1 MSPAPTPSS
10 QLEARTKL
18 TQVYKYLKELNNLRN
33 PVPFDLSGYRD
44 VMVVNSWPA
53 HPCVTVLRERQKEPE
68 EDNVESP
75 TTTDVLVRVKRATLT
90 PCPPPPA
97 SLDEWL
103 KTGWKAVDAEAEVLD
118 ARNFVDSAGIT
129 TTTAF
134 ADDELR
140 VEAFQT
146 WSAIRTKWAEAERPA
161 VAALR
166 VFERFHTMWTT
177 MQRDGDNV
185 ELILADGMLDL
196 ADPPIHHPL
205 LIQYVRLEFNTRI
218 PEFIVVPTMKNTE
231 LNRPLLRAIPQS
243 SGEMI
248 AQLDKDL
255 QALGIEPLGGQK
267 AEGFYVSL
275 IQGLFENGEYVSK
288 KESTGPAAHPRLWRD
303 PVLILRSRTAG
314 LSTFLDTIIEDLSH
328 EDTVPPEGLSR
339 IVSVTSASS
348 GSVHPNE
355 FRDKGVAH
363 RAIPDCGGDASDILF
378 SKPFNAE
385 QYQIASRLSQADS
398 VLVQGPPGTGKTHT
412 IANLLGHLLAQG
424 KTVLVTAHT
433 TKALQVLRDKLDI
446 CLQPLCL
453 SVLDGET
460 DGQKQL
466 STAATEICNRLSGT
480 NSATLRREAA
490 ALREAR
496 RRMLESVEILRRQ
509 LRDARFSEV
518 DEIVFGGAGIRPKE
532 AAKRV
537 RAEESL
543 HSWIPGPLEKGVLC
557 PLTAE
562 EIRQLYKTNGQ
573 LTTADEAALESA
585 QPAVA
590 MLVHPT
596 DFRSRTT
603 ERDKAR
609 EISAWNRPELWDVSA
624 TERSSA
630 AQLQELHGRV
640 QAASEMLAEEQ
651 PWLREVL
658 FAGWTRGDLRD
669 AWVDLLEAV
678 RAMGVEAA
686 TAQRVIL
693 EYGPELPAECIPREV
708 VALLGEIIAHLESGR
723 SLGMLTKLR
732 HPAWHKLIDVCRVGD
747 GPPVSLDHFR
757 ALRTHADIQEKRER
771 FLSRWRRTVESLGG
785 PSLLKDGQHPERS
798 AQGYAAEILKR
809 LEWREH
815 AWEPLV
821 HELQNAGFRWERWLD
836 AHPHYP
842 GDHGELSRLRAA
854 CEALPSVVEA
864 HAGIRRADEL
874 SNSLSHQRTYL
885 AGFPHSDAAAIL
897 IDAQHGWNPE
907 HYEEAYR
914 ELLRLDGL
922 REAYNRRGEL
932 LAQLRELAPAWADA
946 ISNRTDPHGAS
957 HSPGDPLPAW
967 QWRQWHRELERRSA
981 VSIPDLQERIEELER
996 QLMQI
1001 AAQIIEK
1008 ATWAAQAERTTL
1020 ETQRALNG
1028 YVKIVAKMGAGY
1040 GKRVPHL
1047 IEEARKSLTNAKSS
1061 VPIWIMTLSRVYD
1074 SFDARDKKFDVVIID
1089 ESSQSDVT
1097 ALAALYLGKQ
1107 HLVVGDDKQRTPDA
1121 IGQQVNKVNHLIA
1134 SNLDGIPNKI
1144 LYDGETSIYDLWE
1157 TCSKGLVALKEH
1169 FRSVPEIIQFCNVL
1183 SYDGAIMPLRES
1195 GSSSVAPAL
1204 VSHRVAGF
1212 LDRRK
1217 NINYAEAEEIASLLI
1232 ACMEDEFVSKNE
1244 SGLPTCFG
1252 VISLLG
1258 DEQAFLIEKILRQKV
1273 PLDILAK
1280 HRVMCGNSG
1289 QFQGDERDIV
1299 FLSVVYGPPAD
1310 GQLTML
1316 GNGPRDRN
1324 KKSYNVAVSRARN
1337 QLWVVHSVDP
1347 TTHLKS
1353 GDLRRRLIEHAR
1365 DPESLMRMLDEKGR
1379 ETESEFERLVLQRLA
1394 QAGYRVHPQWKAGAY
1409 RIDLV
1414 VEGVSK
1420 RLAVECDGERWHGL
1434 ETVHADMQRQ
1444 AILERLG
1451 WVFVRIRGSVFFRN
1465 PDAAMAPVF
1474 AKLEQLGIEPLGFA
1488 ATKVMDVEGSTVE
1501 IDRIRRKAERLR
1513 AEWRA
1518 AEVATSEADKEE
1530 FDDLDVDSS
1539 DEAEE

>member
-1 MSPAPTPSS
+1 VQQPLG
-10 QLEARTKL
+10 Q
-18 TQVYKYLKELNNLRN
+18 
-33 PVPFDLSGYRD
+33 PF
-44 VMVVNSWPA
+44 
-53 HPCVTVLRERQKEPE
+53 
-68 EDNVESP
+68 
-75 TTTDVLVRVKRATLT
+75 
-90 PCPPPPA
+90 
-97 SLDEWL
+97 
-103 KTGWKAVDAEAEVLD
+103 
-118 ARNFVDSAGIT
+118 
-129 TTTAF
+129 
-134 ADDELR
+134 
-140 VEAFQT
+140 
-146 WSAIRTKWAEAERPA
+146 
-161 VAALR
+161 
-166 VFERFHTMWTT
+166 
-177 MQRDGDNV
+177 
-185 ELILADGMLDL
+185 
-196 ADPPIHHPL
+196 
-205 LIQYVRLEFNTRI
+205 
-218 PEFIVVPTMKNTE
+218 
-231 LNRPLLRAIPQS
+231 LRAIPQS

-248 AQLDKDL
+248 AQLDKEV
-255 QALGIEPLGGQK
+255 QTLGIEPLDGQS

-275 IQGLFENGEYVSK
+275 IQGLFENGQYVSK
-288 KESTGPAAHPRLWRD
+288 KDSTGPAAHPRLWRD
-303 PVLILRSRTAG
+303 PVLILRSRNAG
-314 LSTFLDTIIEDLSH
+314 LSTFLDTIIEDLSD
-328 EDTVPPEGLSR
+328 EATIPPEGLSR
-339 IVSVTSASS
+339 IVGVEPANEE
-348 GSVHPNE
+348 SVHRGE
-355 FRDKGVAH
+355 ISDHKVAH
-363 RAIPDCGGDASDILF
+363 RAIPDCGGDAPDILF
-378 SKPFNAE
+378 SKPANSE
-385 QYQIASRLSQADS
+385 QYEIAARLSQADS

-433 TKALQVLRDKLDI
+433 TKALQVLRDKLDR

-453 SVLDGET
+453 SVLEGET
-460 DGQKQL
+460 EGQKQL
-466 STAATEICNRLSGT
+466 SAAATEICSRLSGT

-490 ALREAR
+490 ALRNER
-496 RRMLESVEILRRQ
+496 RSMLENAAMLRRQ

-518 DEIVFGGAGIRPKE
+518 DEIVFGGTGIRPKE

-537 RAEESL
+537 RAEEKL
-543 HSWIPGPLEKGVLC
+543 YSWIPGSLEKGALC
-557 PLTAE
+557 PLTVE
-562 EIRQLYKTNGQ
+562 EVLQLYKTNGQ
-573 LTTADEAALESA
+573 LTTADEATLESA

-596 DFRSRTT
+596 DFRSLTT
-603 ERDKAR
+603 ARDTAR

-624 TERSSA
+624 MERSSA
-630 AQLQELHGRV
+630 AQLKELHGRV
-640 QAASEMLAEEQ
+640 QAASDMLSEEQ
-651 PWLREVL
+651 SWLREVL
-658 FAGWTRGDLRD
+658 FAGWTGGDLRD
-669 AWVDLLEAV
+669 AWVGLLDAV

-693 EYGPELPAECIPREV
+693 EYGPELPTECIPREV
-708 VALLGEIIAHLESGR
+708 VAVLGEIIAHLENGR
-723 SLGMLTKLR
+723 ALGMLTKLR
-732 HPAWHKLIDVCRVGD
+732 HPAWHKLIDSCRVDGD
-747 GPPVSLDHFR
+747 PPALIDQFR

-785 PSLLKDGQHPERS
+785 PSLLTGGQHPERS

-821 HELQNAGFRWERWLD
+821 HELRNAGFRWEHWLD
-836 AHPHYP
+836 AHPPFP

-854 CEALPSVVEA
+854 CDALPSVVEA
-864 HAGIRRADEL
+864 QAGIRREVEL

-897 IDAQHGWNPE
+897 IDAQHIWNPE
-907 HYEEAYR
+907 HYEEAFR

-922 REAYNRRGEL
+922 REAYNRRMEL
-932 LAQLRELAPAWADA
+932 LARLRDVAPAWADA
-946 ISNRTDPHGAS
+946 ISNRSDQHSVS
-957 HSPGDPLPAW
+957 HPPGDPLPAW
-967 QWRQWHRELERRSA
+967 QWSQWHQELERRAA
-981 VSIPDLQERIEELER
+981 VSIPDLQERIEELQR
-996 QLMQI
+996 QLMHV

-1008 ATWAAQAERTTL
+1008 DTWAAQGERTTL
-1020 ETQRALNG
+1020 ETQAALGG

-1047 IEEARKSLTNAKSS
+1047 IQEARESLTKAKSS

-1121 IGQQVNKVNHLIA
+1121 IGQQVNKVNGLIA

-1144 LYDGETSIYDLWE
+1144 LFSGETSIYDLWG

-1212 LDRRK
+1212 RDGK
-1217 NINYAEAEEIASLLI
+1217 KKINYAEAEEIASLLI
-1232 ACMEDEFVSKNE
+1232 ACMEDEFVSKNDY
-1244 SGLPTCFG
+1244 GLPTCFG

-1258 DEQAFLIEKILRQKV
+1258 DEQPFLIEKILRQKV
-1273 PLDILAK
+1273 PLDLLAK
-1280 HRVMCGNSG
+1280 HRVMCGNPG

-1316 GNGPRDRN
+1316 GNGPLDRN

-1365 DPESLMRMLDEKGR
+1365 DPESLMRMLEEKGR

-1434 ETVHADMQRQ
+1434 ETVQADMQRQ

-1451 WVFVRIRGSVFFRN
+1451 WVFVRIRGSVFFRD
-1465 PDAAMAPVF
+1465 PDTAMVPVF
-1474 AKLEQLGIEPLGFA
+1474 AKLQQLGIEPLGLA
-1488 ATKVMDVEGSTVE
+1488 ATEITDVEGSTVE

-1518 AEVATSEADKEE
+1518 AEAVKTEVDTER
-1530 FDDLDVDSS
+1530 FDGLDVDSL
-1539 DEAEE
+1539 DEADE